1 MVPPNASRSRGAGGT
16 GTDAA
21 RGDPCEVQREANLT
35 LIDPAAPVDC
45 GTFHAARTERF
56 FSCPARR
63 LVSLSLQQRDW
74 LRPGRRSW
82 PCCWARM
89 VLEAAAYA
97 SSLSRCNHPRGQ
109 SIPAPAGRA
118 APDLAVEPAMLTPA
132 VPSPQRRRK
141 SAGCARQ
148 AASRSACH
156 RTPSFLV
163 NCAHI
168 AAAAAPPHACS
179 DCACLPVVPDKQ
191 RLCTLVVGRRLQ
203 ASNPIL

>member
-16 GTDAA
+16 GSGAA
-21 RGDPCEVQREANLT
+21 RGDPGKVLREANPSSIPQRQST
-35 LIDPAAPVDC
+35 VAPFMQPAMSASSAVL
-45 GTFHAARTERF
+45 AAV
-56 FSCPARR
+56 SS
-63 LVSLSLQQRDW
+63 LSLSLQQRDW

-179 DCACLPVVPDKQ
+179 DCACLPVVPYKP
-191 RLCTLVVGRRLQ
+191 RL
-203 ASNPIL
+203 